1 MAFKLLYH
9 LNLIKI
15 SILTH
20 RELMNMEQQL
30 QDLINKI
37 KTEGIEKADNESV
50 KIIQNAKRDAEEIIK
65 NAKSEAEAI
74 VSNAKSDA
82 LRIKESAEHSL
93 SQAGRDLLIGIR
105 SQITELLNQVVHAEI
120 NKSLTNSTLVSMLEK
135 IAQNWNYDKH
145 PNIEILLNNKDL
157 ETLKNSFMKKLQN
170 KFRNGRIL
178 LKPSDT
184 VDKGFFIGEKGKNT
198 FYDFTDRGL
207 AEVLSQYLNPY
218 LSEILN
224 RSVSGA

>member
-20 RELMNMEQQL
+20 RELINMEQQL
-30 QDLINKI
+30 QNLINKI
-37 KTEGIEKADNESV
+37 KTDGIEKADNESL
-50 KIIQNAKRDAEEIIK
+50 KIIQNAKRNAEDIIK
-65 NAKSEAEAI
+65 NAKSEAETI

-82 LRIKESAEHSL
+82 LRIKESAEHSI
-93 SQAGRDLLIGIR
+93 SQAGRDLLIGLR

-120 NKSLTNSTLVSMLEK
+120 NESLTNTTLVSMFEK

-145 PNIEILLNNKDL
+145 QNIEILLNNKDL
-157 ETLKNSFMKKLQN
+157 QTLKNSFMKKLQN

-184 VDKGFFIGEKGKNT
+184 VYKGFFIGEKGKNT